1 MTTAVQARE
10 SAGSALMEMVEP
22 VLDVV
27 VGRIVSGFDPAKII
41 LFGSYAR
48 GTPRRWSDLDIM
60 VLLDR
65 VDDHGRDAVA
75 IRRALSDVYFPK
87 DVVVATPAEF
97 ERMAKDTGYIH
108 YYIRKE
114 GRVLYER

>member
-1 MTTAVQARE
+1 MTTAVQTRE

-22 VLDVV
+22 VLDAV

-65 VDDHGRDAVA
+65 VDDHGRDIVA

-97 ERMAKDTGYIH
+97 ERMAKDAGYIH

-114 GRVLYER
+114 GKVLYER